1 MELIL
6 ALYRVREISQDEQLL
21 QAVAPSPQNKS
32 INALKKLLPDI
43 EEFVKKDILFT
54 VKIKELFDAGKRNLV
69 YPALKSR
76 ISFDIKDEGWDK
88 SIPDYIY
95 ALKKFTRGDDCS
107 IIVRKIQDDE
117 D

>member
-1 MELIL
+1 MAHLELLSIQFVCFL
-6 ALYRVREISQDEQLL
+6 RLLELECFYRTNIDS
-21 QAVAPSPQNKS
+21 
-32 INALKKLLPDI
+32 
-43 EEFVKKDILFT
+43 KKDILFT
-54 VKIKELFDAGKRNLV
+54 AQIKELFDAGKRNLV

-76 ISFDIKDEGWDK
+76 ISFDIKDEDWDK